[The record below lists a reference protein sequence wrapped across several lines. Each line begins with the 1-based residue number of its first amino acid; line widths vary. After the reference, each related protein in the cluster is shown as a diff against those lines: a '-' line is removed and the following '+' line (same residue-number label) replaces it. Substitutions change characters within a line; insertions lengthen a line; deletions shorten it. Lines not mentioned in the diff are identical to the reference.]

1 MAYMLTRLRNKWIR
15 MCLTLASWDLV
26 WTTASALWVSITL
39 RKCRFVEEKKL
50 KVLQLISQKRW
61 FLWITL
67 WLRLQEKLHSFQIA
81 MEAPN
86 KDPYIDHITETTA
99 LISLLRLS
107 VLDTTLTLA
116 LCLSQ
121 LAVPTLKK

>member
-1 MAYMLTRLRNKWIR
+1 
-15 MCLTLASWDLV
+15 
-26 WTTASALWVSITL
+26 
-39 RKCRFVEEKKL
+39 
-50 KVLQLISQKRW
+50 
-61 FLWITL
+61 
-67 WLRLQEKLHSFQIA
+67 

-107 VLDTTLTLA
+107 VLDTTLILA

>member
-1 MAYMLTRLRNKWIR
+1 MDYCIG
-15 MCLTLASWDLV
+15 TLGLNHSQEMPF
-26 WTTASALWVSITL
+26 
-39 RKCRFVEEKKL
+39 CG
-50 KVLQLISQKRW
+50 ISQKRW